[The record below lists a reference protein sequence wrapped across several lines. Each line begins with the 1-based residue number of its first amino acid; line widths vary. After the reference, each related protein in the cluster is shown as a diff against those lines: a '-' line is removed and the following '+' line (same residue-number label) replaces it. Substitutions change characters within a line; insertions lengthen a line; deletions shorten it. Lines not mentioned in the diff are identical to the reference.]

1 MDISKTLVTKALT
14 KSSKDLQSRVPP
26 RSIVVMA
33 LVDKNIPKQALMEL
47 HSILKKP
54 YQDICNVCN
63 GSGKIEQSSTC
74 PKCKGSG
81 QRLLRLL

>member
-1 MDISKTLVTKALT
+1 MTLA
-14 KSSKDLQSRVPP
+14 
-26 RSIVVMA
+26 
-33 LVDKNIPKQALMEL
+33 DKNVSKQALTEL

-54 YQDICNVCN
+54 YQDVCNVCK
-63 GSGKIEQSSTC
+63 GSGKIEQASTC